1 MSQPGAGTTSGMT
14 ASASPSDAYRS
25 TYSDVMMGSYPS
37 PFAVLERGEGCHV
50 WDVDGKR
57 YLDFLGGI
65 AVNSLGYGH
74 PALVQ
79 AVSHQIATLSHVS
92 NYFATPPQIALAARL
107 QQITGAGAAGRSYFG
122 NSGAE
127 AIEAAFKL
135 ARLNNGGGKR
145 TRVISLTNSFHG
157 RTMGSLALTGKPAL
171 QAPFLPMPGGV
182 EHIDSTIDA
191 LEAAIDET
199 VAALIF
205 EPIKGEAGVVEL
217 PQGFIER
224 ARELT
229 SQHGALLV
237 IDEIQTGIGRTG
249 AWFAFQKHGILPDA
263 LAIAKGLGGGVPIGA
278 LVTFGWASELYHH
291 GHHGSTFGGNPLVTA
306 AALAVIDEIE
316 RSGLIA
322 NAEVRGRRLSD
333 GIRALASPLIT
344 EVRGRGLLIGIGL
357 ADPIAKQLSEA
368 ALERGLII
376 NAANESSIR
385 LAPPLIIG
393 DDEVAE
399 FLELFAATLEAVA

>member
-1 MSQPGAGTTSGMT
+1 MSVPVTS
-14 ASASPSDAYRS
+14 DDYRE
-25 TYSDVMMGSYPS
+25 TYADVMMGTYSRPL
-37 PFAVLERGEGCHV
+37 AVLERGEGCHV

-65 AVNSLGYGH
+65 AVNSLGYAH
-74 PALVQ
+74 PVLVA

-92 NYFATPPQIALAARL
+92 NYFTTPSQVGLAMKLRE
-107 QQITGAGAAGRSYFG
+107 ITGAGSDGRAYFG

-145 TRVISLTNSFHG
+145 TRILSLTNSFHG

-171 QAPFLPMPGGV
+171 QDPFGPMITGV
-182 EHIDSTIDA
+182 EHIDSTLEA
-191 LEAAIDET
+191 LESSIDDT

-205 EPIKGEAGVVEL
+205 EPIKGEAGVVDL
-217 PQGFIER
+217 PDGFIRR

-229 SQHGALLV
+229 SQHGALLI
-237 IDEIQTGIGRTG
+237 IDEIQTGIARTG
-249 AWFAFQKHGILPDA
+249 AWFAYQNHGIVPDA
-263 LAIAKGLGGGVPIGA
+263 VAMAKGLGGGVPIGA
-278 LVTFGWASELYHH
+278 LVTFGRASDLYQA

-306 AALAVIDEIE
+306 AALAVLEEIE
-316 RSGLIA
+316 RADLIG
-322 NAEVRGRRLSD
+322 NSERRGQQLSD
-333 GIRALASPLIT
+333 GIRALGSPLIT
-344 EVRGRGLLIGIGL
+344 EVRGQGLLIGIGL
-357 ADPIAKQLSEA
+357 VDPIAKQLSAA

-385 LAPPLIIG
+385 LAPPLIVG
-393 DDEVAE
+393 DAEVAE
-399 FLELFAATLEAVA
+399 FLELFASSLEAVQ

>member
-1 MSQPGAGTTSGMT
+1 MTQPSAATATGESTTDDYRDSYAG
-14 ASASPSDAYRS
+14 
-25 TYSDVMMGSYPS
+25 VMMGSYPR
-37 PFAVLERGEGCHV
+37 PLAVLERGEGCHV

-65 AVNSLGYGH
+65 AVNSLGYAH
-74 PALVQ
+74 PALVR
-79 AVSHQIATLSHVS
+79 AVSEQVATLSHVS
-92 NYFATPPQIALAARL
+92 NYFATPPQIALAKRL
-107 QQITGAGAAGRSYFG
+107 QQITGAGDAGRTYFG

-127 AIEAAFKL
+127 AMEAAFKL
-135 ARLNNGGGKR
+135 ARLNNSSGKR
-145 TRVISLTNSFHG
+145 TRIISLTNSFHG

-171 QAPFLPMPGGV
+171 QGPFGPMPGGV

-191 LEAAIDET
+191 LDATIDDT

-205 EPIKGEAGVVEL
+205 EPIKGEAGVVDL
-217 PQGFIER
+217 PTGFIER

-229 SQHGALLV
+229 SQHGALLI
-237 IDEIQTGIGRTG
+237 IDEIQTGIARTG
-249 AWFAFQKHGILPDA
+249 SWFAYQKHGILPDA
-263 LAIAKGLGGGVPIGA
+263 VAIAKGLGGGVPIGA
-278 LVTFGWASELYHH
+278 LVTFGAASALYQH

-306 AALAVIDEIE
+306 AALAVLDEIE
-316 RSGLIA
+316 KSQLIT
-322 NAEVRGRRLSD
+322 NAEDRGRQLSD

-344 EVRGRGLLIGIGL
+344 EVRGQGLLIGIGL
-357 ADPIAKQLSEA
+357 TDPIAKQLTEA

-376 NAANESSIR
+376 NAANESSLR

-399 FLELFAATLEAVA
+399 FLELFEATLEAAQ

>member
-1 MSQPGAGTTSGMT
+1 MSLPVTS
-14 ASASPSDAYRS
+14 DDYRE
-25 TYSDVMMGSYPS
+25 TYADVMMGTYSRPL
-37 PFAVLERGEGCHV
+37 AVLERGEGCHV

-65 AVNSLGYGH
+65 AVNSLGYAH
-74 PALVQ
+74 PVLVA

-92 NYFATPPQIALAARL
+92 NYFTTPSQVGLATKLRE
-107 QQITGAGAAGRSYFG
+107 ITGAGSGGRAYFG

-127 AIEAAFKL
+127 AMEAAFKL

-145 TRVISLTNSFHG
+145 TRIISLTNSFHG

-171 QAPFLPMPGGV
+171 QDPFGPMLSGV
-182 EHIDSTIDA
+182 EHIDSTVEA
-191 LEAAIDET
+191 LEASIDDT

-205 EPIKGEAGVVEL
+205 EPIKGEAGVVDL
-217 PQGFIER
+217 PEGFITR

-229 SQHGALLV
+229 AQHGALLI
-237 IDEIQTGIGRTG
+237 IDEIQTGIARTG
-249 AWFAFQKHGILPDA
+249 AWFAYQKHGIVPDA
-263 LAIAKGLGGGVPIGA
+263 VAMAKGLGGGVPIGA
-278 LVTFGWASELYHH
+278 LVTFGRASELYKS

-306 AALAVIDEIE
+306 AALAVLDEIE
-316 RSGLIA
+316 RADLIG
-322 NAEVRGRRLSD
+322 NSERRGKQLSD
-333 GIRALASPLIT
+333 GIRALGSPLVT
-344 EVRGRGLLIGIGL
+344 EVRGQGLLIGIGL
-357 ADPIAKQLSEA
+357 VDPIAKQLSAA

-393 DDEVAE
+393 DAEVAE
-399 FLELFAATLEAVA
+399 FLELFAATLEAAQ